1 MLCLRHASGGVDKK
15 MRALLVI
22 LSALGA
28 AFLIMSFVRGWQ
40 TRKAVKS
47 GLPAETVDNNYIL
60 GAFIGLVVFA
70 IGVFWLETDSAAPN
84 ATYVPAKISNGTIT
98 EGGFEQRVD

>member
-1 MLCLRHASGGVDKK
+1 

-40 TRKAVKS
+40 KRNAVKN
-47 GLPAETVDNNYIL
+47 GLPAEAVDNDYIL
-60 GAFIGLVVFA
+60 GAFVGLVVFA
-70 IGVFWLETDSAAPN
+70 IGVFWLELNSASPDT
-84 ATYVPAKISNGTIT
+84 TYIPAKIKNGTIT
-98 EGGFEQRVD
+98 EGGFEKRVN

>member
-1 MLCLRHASGGVDKK
+1 MLRPEYTNDGVDRK

-28 AFLIMSFVRGWQ
+28 AFLIMNFVRVWQ
-40 TRKAVKS
+40 MRKAVKS
-47 GLPAETVDNNYIL
+47 SLPVEAVGNNYIL
-60 GAFIGLVVFA
+60 GAFVGLLVFA
-70 IGVFWLETDSAAPN
+70 IGVFWLELDSAPPN
-84 ATYVPAKISNGTIT
+84 TTYVPAKIKNGTIT

>member
-1 MLCLRHASGGVDKK
+1 

-28 AFLIMSFVRGWQ
+28 AVLIMSFVKGWQ
-40 TRKAVKS
+40 KRKAVKS
-47 GLPAETVDNNYIL
+47 GLPAVAVENNYIL
-60 GAFIGLVVFA
+60 GAFVGLLVFA
-70 IGVFWLETDSAAPN
+70 IGVFWLEFDSAAPN
-84 ATYVPAKISNGTIT
+84 TTYVPAKISNGTIT

>member
-1 MLCLRHASGGVDKK
+1 

-28 AFLIMSFVRGWQ
+28 AFLIMSLVRRWQ
-40 TRKAVKS
+40 IRKAIKS
-47 GLPAETVDNNYIL
+47 GLPAEAVDNNYVL
-60 GAFIGLVVFA
+60 GAFVGLVVFA
-70 IGVFWLETDSAAPN
+70 ISVCWLELDSAEPN
-84 ATYVPAKISNGTIT
+84 TTYVPAKLKNGSIT

>member
-1 MLCLRHASGGVDKK
+1 

-28 AFLIMSFVRGWQ
+28 AFLIMSLVRSWQ

-47 GLPAETVDNNYIL
+47 GLPAEGVDNNYFI
-60 GAFIGLVVFA
+60 GAFVGLVVFA
-70 IGVFWLETDSAAPN
+70 IGAFWLELDSAAPN
-84 ATYVPAKISNGTIT
+84 TTYVPAKIVNGKIT
-98 EGGFEQRVD
+98 EGGFEQRAD

>member
-1 MLCLRHASGGVDKK
+1 

-28 AFLIMSFVRGWQ
+28 AILIMNFVRSWQ
-40 TRKAVKS
+40 IRKAIKS
-47 GLPAETVDNNYIL
+47 SLPVEAVNNNYIL
-60 GAFIGLVVFA
+60 GAFVGLLVFA
-70 IGVFWLETDSAAPN
+70 IGVFWLELDSAAPN
-84 ATYVPAKISNGTIT
+84 TTYVPAKINNGTIT

>member
-1 MLCLRHASGGVDKK
+1 
-15 MRALLVI
+15 MRALLMI

-28 AFLIMSFVRGWQ
+28 AFLVMSFVRGWQ

-47 GLPAETVDNNYIL
+47 GLPAETVGNNYIL

>member
-1 MLCLRHASGGVDKK
+1 

-28 AFLIMSFVRGWQ
+28 AFLIMSLVRRWQ
-40 TRKAVKS
+40 IRKAIKS
-47 GLPAETVDNNYIL
+47 GLPVEAVDNNYVL
-60 GAFIGLVVFA
+60 GAFVGLVVFA
-70 IGVFWLETDSAAPN
+70 ISVFWLELDSAEPN
-84 ATYVPAKISNGTIT
+84 TTYVPAKLKDGSII

>member
-1 MLCLRHASGGVDKK
+1 

-28 AFLIMSFVRGWQ
+28 AFLIMSFFRSWQ
-40 TRKAVKS
+40 ERKAIKS
-47 GLPAETVDNNYIL
+47 GLPVGAVDNNYIL
-60 GAFIGLVVFA
+60 GAFVGLVVFL
-70 IGVFWLETDSAAPN
+70 IGVLWLELDSAGPN
-84 ATYVPAKISNGTIT
+84 TTYVPAKIENGTII